1 MIAVGGG
8 ARWLI
13 SAPWPR
19 AMTPLPQGDLPTGA
33 AIVRTAA
40 RRNQANVG
48 VYAYVIAGGAIGRD
62 DRGTLA

>member
-1 MIAVGGG
+1 
-8 ARWLI
+8 
-13 SAPWPR
+13 
-19 AMTPLPQGDLPTGA
+19 MTPLPRGDLPTGA

-48 VYAYVIAGGAIGRD
+48 IYAYVIAGGAIGRD